1 MALQKKIEDN
11 KGIEKTYHRISK
23 IDFNIE
29 DKTIQATVKSYK
41 NVDYRNKE
49 KRYLELQKLIA
60 DKEKALALQEI
71 KEDDD
76 TYVGY
81 LAEMEYT
88 PYSTV
93 LSTDVYTLEN
103 IDINANITVADVYTK
118 LKERHGIFIDAL
130 DI

>member
-1 MALQKKIEDN
+1 M
-11 KGIEKTYHRISK
+11 
-23 IDFNIE
+23 
-29 DKTIQATVKSYK
+29 
-41 NVDYRNKE
+41 
-49 KRYLELQKLIA
+49 QKLIVE
-60 DKEKALALQEI
+60 KEKALALQEI
-71 KEDDD
+71 KEDDE